1 MEKNMILS
9 DDTLNVLKNF
19 ATINPNLVFKPG
31 QRLST
36 ISEAKTI
43 MAKAEIVEDFPQEFG
58 IYDLNEFLSVYGLI
72 ENPQLNFEE
81 KSVLIS
87 NTVGGDIPTNQQK
100 IKYFYAER
108 DILTTPQKD
117 ISMPEAEVGINLT
130 EDVMNQVRKAAAVL
144 GHTELELSGE
154 NGVITASVS
163 DSRDATSNSFS
174 VEVDRD
180 NSCKNE
186 FNFVISIPNLK
197 LLPGDYFV
205 SISSKLISNW
215 TNSNYPIEY
224 FIALEKNSE
233 FHV

>member
-1 MEKNMILS
+1 MILS

-19 ATINPNLVFKPG
+19 ATINPNLVLKPG
-31 QRLST
+31 QRVST

-43 MAKAEIVEDFPQEFG
+43 MASAEIVEDFPQEFG

-72 ENPQLNFEE
+72 ENPQVDFQE
-81 KSVLIS
+81 KSVVIS
-87 NTVGGDIPTNQQK
+87 NTVGGNKLANQQK
-100 IKYFYAER
+100 INYFFAEQ

-117 ISMPEAEVGINLT
+117 IQMPNAELGVNIA
-130 EDVMNQVRKAAAVL
+130 EDVMAQIRKAAAVL
-144 GHTELELSGE
+144 GHTELTLSGS

-163 DSRDATSNSFS
+163 DCRDATSNSFDI
-174 VEVDRD
+174 ELDRD

-186 FNFVISIPNLK
+186 FDFVISIPNLK

-215 TNSNYPIEY
+215 TNSNYPVEY
-224 FIALEKNSE
+224 FIALEKNSV